1 MDRERQRAG
10 QRTRAARIRRR
21 FVMLLALAALGAGGA
36 GCSNRGSNEKPVVD
50 DAHSASAARVDD
62 DTTAK
67 GNAPMSDKQRDI
79 ALVQKQYASEFKVDP
94 ADIKVRVDE
103 AVKIPGITLFSA
115 SVNPAKAGR
124 HAHRGGIVEG
134 GAIHVE
140 AEAMQRVARAW
151 KYGAQRTVSANDFA
165 RVMSQLHSSRHGT
178 STILDQDTLEVF
190 KSISHPEQAAA
201 AALPRELTVD
211 GLPAVEY
218 SLQSEARSIPFTVVT
233 AIVKPDFQV
242 ELRERQIKNP

>member
-1 MDRERQRAG
+1 MDRNRQRAG
-10 QRTRAARIRRR
+10 QRMPGARVRRR
-21 FVMLLALAALGAGGA
+21 FATLLALAALGFAGA
-36 GCSNRGSNEKPVVD
+36 GCSNRGSNDRPVVD
-50 DAHSASAARVDD
+50 DAHSASAARVD

-79 ALVQKQYASEFKVDP
+79 ALVQKHYATEFKVDP
-94 ADIKVRVDE
+94 GDIKVRVDE

-115 SVNPAKAGR
+115 VPDPAKAGR
-124 HAHRGGIVEG
+124 NVHRGGIVEG

-151 KYGAQRTVSANDFA
+151 SYGAQRTVPATQFA
-165 RVMSQLHSSRHGT
+165 QVMSQLQSSRHGI
-178 STILDQDTLEVF
+178 SAILDADTLDVF

-201 AALPRELTVD
+201 AALPKETTVD

-218 SLQSEARSIPFTVVT
+218 CIQSEARSIPFTVVT

-242 ELRERQIKNP
+242 ELRQRPIKNP

>member
-1 MDRERQRAG
+1 VDRNRQGAG
-10 QRTRAARIRRR
+10 LRTPGARVGRR
-21 FVMLLALAALGAGGA
+21 FAMSLALAALGLAGV
-36 GCSNRGSNEKPVVD
+36 GCSNRGSNDKPVVD
-50 DAHSASAARVDD
+50 DTHSASATRVD

-79 ALVQKQYASEFKVDP
+79 VLVQKHYARELKVDP
-94 ADIKVRVDE
+94 GDVKVRVDE
-103 AVKIPGITLFSA
+103 AVEIPGITLFSA

-124 HAHRGGIVEG
+124 HIHRGGIVEG
-134 GAIHVE
+134 GAIHIE
-140 AEAMQRVARAW
+140 GEAMQRVARAW

-165 RVMSQLHSSRHGT
+165 QVMSQLHSSRHGS
-178 STILDQDTLEVF
+178 STILDADTLEVF

-218 SLQSEARSIPFTVVT
+218 SLRSEARSIPFTVVT

-242 ELRERQIKNP
+242 ELRQRPIKNP